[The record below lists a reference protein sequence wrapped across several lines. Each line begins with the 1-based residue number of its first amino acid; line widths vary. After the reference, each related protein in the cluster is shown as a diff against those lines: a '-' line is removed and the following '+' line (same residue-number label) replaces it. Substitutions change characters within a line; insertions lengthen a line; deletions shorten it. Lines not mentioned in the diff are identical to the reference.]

1 MQNLVTLD
9 WTKLKTTC
17 NATWTLTQMTLAFTW
32 TGMTWYPLQA
42 QRLMFQGSVQ
52 QNELFISLT
61 VGRIWIISVWFVD
74 TTVWITLSRGSSV
87 ELWFLN
93 CLGILSIKE
102 SGGMWRRC
110 IYENAH
116 NAAVCDGFVCCHVSC
131 DVAWTSAG
139 VCSALQLSSR
149 QTGVHFSFC
158 LFFGCFCV
166 CVNAR
171 DMWVYRKSSVSTSFH
186 PVPTVVPSWGFRSQY
201 LKHER

>member
-17 NATWTLTQMTLAFTW
+17 NATWTLTQMTLAFSW

-131 DVAWTSAG
+131 DSLFLLFVLWLFLCLCECTGYVG
-139 VCSALQLSSR
+139 VQR
-149 QTGVHFSFC
+149 IIGVHKFPSC
-158 LFFGCFCV
+158 TYC
-166 CVNAR
+166 
-171 DMWVYRKSSVSTSFH
+171 SS
-186 PVPTVVPSWGFRSQY
+186 
-201 LKHER
+201 